1 MDLQSLKS
9 GVKETAKLMS
19 ISACSDFS
27 LMPVGRWILEDLETV
42 QRLTEWRKKTMSNFF
57 TQFEATPESMQSYL
71 DRFSISQSDRIL
83 FVLRRGENIV
93 GHLGLSSVSRS
104 SAEVDN
110 VMKSQTNSE
119 APTSAEMVCILE
131 AMLSWAKSTLG
142 VHSFRLQ
149 VMGTNVPAI
158 NLYEKAGF
166 HVSQTNELDE
176 IITSGPQTPE
186 SIPRVW
192 MERVEYS

>member
-1 MDLQSLKS
+1 
-9 GVKETAKLMS
+9 
-19 ISACSDFS
+19 
-27 LMPVGRWILEDLETV
+27 MPVGRWILEDLETV